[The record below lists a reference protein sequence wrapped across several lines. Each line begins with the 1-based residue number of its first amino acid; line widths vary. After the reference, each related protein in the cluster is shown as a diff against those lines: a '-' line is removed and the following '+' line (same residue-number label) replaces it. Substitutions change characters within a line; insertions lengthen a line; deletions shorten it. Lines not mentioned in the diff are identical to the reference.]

1 MGEGPAV
8 LVTGAAGYVGRLCV
22 AALAKRLGELSALVA
37 LDWTEIDP
45 SERIAGVV
53 YAQDDICDPALK
65 DVTIPPMLLIYI
77 YSCRSTYKEPLKL
90 KKLRKFLPSEE
101 TTRGFWLCTQ

>member
-45 SERIAGVV
+45 SERGTNPCLSCAPGTF
-53 YAQDDICDPALK
+53 AQLTLP
-65 DVTIPPMLLIYI
+65 LLHGRGPV
-77 YSCRSTYKEPLKL
+77 SQLTGDRS
-90 KKLRKFLPSEE
+90 
-101 TTRGFWLCTQ
+101 